1 MLTRTDS
8 SSSHLASVLC
18 VATHCKHSCFQ
29 VANKSLL
36 LDTNLFSFT
45 ALHHGKK
52 LVNVTGDTTFQ
63 IPLVSQL
70 LYLKSLIADFFAFL
84 VPDNLG
90 LWISCGLAHKGRDS
104 PLDACLVLWGSCE
117 SRGCCMKKK
126 HKSNIRFT
134 LSVLLCVDAHPHA
147 AKQNDKLWHTVTILI
162 EFPPLLFTGTP
173 TNIL

>member
-117 SRGCCMKKK
+117 SRGCCMKKNTNQTSGS
-126 HKSNIRFT
+126 HWACY
-134 LSVLLCVDAHPHA
+134 SVWMHIHMPQS
-147 AKQNDKLWHTVTILI
+147 KTISCDIQLQSW
-162 EFPPLLFTGTP
+162 
-173 TNIL
+173 

>member
-104 PLDACLVLWGSCE
+104 PLDSYLVLWGSCE
-117 SRGCCMKKK
+117 SRGCCMKK
-126 HKSNIRFT
+126 NINQT
-134 LSVLLCVDAHPHA
+134 SGSH
-147 AKQNDKLWHTVTILI
+147 
-162 EFPPLLFTGTP
+162 
-173 TNIL
+173 

>member
-52 LVNVTGDTTFQ
+52 LVNVTGDATFQ

-117 SRGCCMKKK
+117 SRGCCMKK
-126 HKSNIRFT
+126 NINQT
-134 LSVLLCVDAHPHA
+134 SGSHWACYSVWMHIHMPQS
-147 AKQNDKLWHTVTILI
+147 KTISCDIQLQSW
-162 EFPPLLFTGTP
+162 
-173 TNIL
+173 